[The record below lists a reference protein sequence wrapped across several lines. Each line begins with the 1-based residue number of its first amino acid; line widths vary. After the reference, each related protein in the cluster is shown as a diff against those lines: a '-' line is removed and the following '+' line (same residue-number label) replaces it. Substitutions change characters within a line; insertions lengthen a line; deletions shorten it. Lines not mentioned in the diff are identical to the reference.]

1 VGKGTGRVGNIQR
14 QTILLKE
21 PIPKMMNINMNNNT
35 NPGRLSNRRIVK
47 KQHQQQQ
54 NTLNREQK
62 KTMCMIENKNCVCGC
77 QKILLI

>member
-1 VGKGTGRVGNIQR
+1 
-14 QTILLKE
+14 
-21 PIPKMMNINMNNNT
+21 MMNINMNNNT

-62 KTMCMIENKNCVCGC
+62 KNDVHDWKKNKNCVCGC

>member
-1 VGKGTGRVGNIQR
+1 
-14 QTILLKE
+14 
-21 PIPKMMNINMNNNT
+21 MMNINMNNNT

-62 KTMCMIENKNCVCGC
+62 KTMCMIEKKNKNCVCGC